1 MNDIDRLDP
10 TARYAEATTFRG
22 LVHAVE
28 VPAAGTSGIEAQTR
42 SLLAALEVTL
52 ERAGSGRD
60 RLLIAT
66 VYLTDIEADYAG
78 MNTVWEAWLPAGN
91 APARACVEVRRLADP
106 AWRIEIAALA
116 AQR

>member
-1 MNDIDRLDP
+1 MNDIDRLSP
-10 TARYAEATTFRG
+10 AARYAEATAFRG

-28 VPAAGTSGIEAQTR
+28 VPADGSDGIRAQTR
-42 SLLAALEVTL
+42 SLLAALEATL

-60 RLLIAT
+60 RLLMAT
-66 VYLTDIEADYAG
+66 VYLTDIAADYAG
-78 MNTVWEAWLPAGN
+78 MNEAWEAWLPAGS

-106 AWRIEIAALA
+106 AWRVEIAVLA